1 MTRFG
6 IGTDIESVSRFADL
20 LGKNDPLI
28 QRVFTSGEIRY
39 SLASQ
44 RPAERF
50 AARFAGKEAV
60 VKALYDLGITGVA
73 IPAVEVCKRPDG
85 APFVRVIG
93 LPADRVQVRISL
105 SHTREWAIAYALAI
119 DDAET

>member
-20 LGKNDPLI
+20 VERNDPLI
-28 QRVFTSGEIRY
+28 QRVFTPDEIRY

-44 RPAERF
+44 HPGERF

-60 VKALYDLGITGVA
+60 IKALYDLGITGIA
-73 IPAVEVCKRPDG
+73 IPAVEVLKRPNG
-85 APFVRVIG
+85 APFVRVTG
-93 LPADRVQVRISL
+93 LPFDHVTIRISL
-105 SHTREWAIAYALAI
+105 SHTREWATAFALAI
-119 DDAET
+119 DDADT